1 MFQGRRKIIFV
12 FLMFTLTDPLFAA
25 GKTVTLSEIIQKV
38 INQHPVLEER
48 RAFLAT
54 AQARTRE
61 QKGYLFPTLDIN
73 MAGGREWSR
82 NASTIPIKERG
93 FRSLDR
99 GESSIT
105 LNQLL
110 FDGFQSPRRLA
121 AALDR
126 EENAEY
132 QLLDTS
138 ESIGLRAVEIYLDIL
153 RYHALLDAA
162 KETLNKHQTILSSIR
177 QREKAGFD
185 TGADLYQ
192 AMTRSILA
200 ETRLVAQEGG
210 LAKATS
216 SYRETVGEVPM
227 AEMVLPGFEAKWIP
241 NLLEQIISVAEENSP
256 VIRAAEAEVKS
267 RKNELEVAT
276 GVFFP
281 QINFDLKRSR
291 NQNLDG
297 TKGPNDDVTAMLQL
311 RYNLFRGGVD
321 SARKRQAVSEYQR
334 AISSLAETKRKLRES
349 VRLSYDAIKTA
360 RQQLEK
366 EKRHVEES
374 SKLVE
379 AYKAQLQIGTRT
391 LLALLDAEDERFA
404 AAAGLKNQSYLLL
417 FSQYELLAK
426 MGKLMNALQIKVSQ
440 EMKGP

>member
-1 MFQGRRKIIFV
+1 MFQGRKMIFIFV
-12 FLMFTLTDPLFAA
+12 MLIVAAPLFAA
-25 GKTVTLSEIIQKV
+25 GKVVTLPEIVQKT
-38 INQHPVLEER
+38 INQHPAIAER
-48 RAFLAT
+48 RAFLET
-54 AQARTRE
+54 AQAKIRE
-61 QKGYLFPTLDIN
+61 QKGYLYPTLDMN
-73 MAGGREWSR
+73 LGGGREWSR

-99 GESSIT
+99 GESSIS

-110 FDGFQSPRRLA
+110 FDGFQSTERVK
-121 AALDR
+121 AALGR
-126 EENAEY
+126 EENAQY

-138 ESIGLRAVEIYLDIL
+138 ESIGLRAVEVYLDIL
-153 RYHALLDAA
+153 RYQALLDAA
-162 KETLNKHQTILSSIR
+162 KETLQKHQTILSSIR
-177 QREKAGFD
+177 QREKVGFD

-210 LAKATS
+210 LAKAIS
-216 SYRETVGEVPM
+216 SYRETVGEVPITTDM
-227 AEMVLPGFEAKWIP
+227 RLPFFDTKWLPNVLERV
-241 NLLEQIISVAEENSP
+241 ISLAEENSP
-256 VIRAAEAEVKS
+256 AIQAAQAEVKS
-267 RKNELEVAT
+267 RKHELEVAT

-297 TKGPNDDVTAMLQL
+297 TKGPNDDVVAMLQL
-311 RYNLFRGGVD
+311 RYNLFRGGAD
-321 SARKRQAVSEYQR
+321 SARKREAVSEYQR

-349 VRLSYDAIKTA
+349 IRLSYDAIKTA
-360 RQQLEK
+360 KQQLEK
-366 EKRHVEES
+366 EKRHLEES

-426 MGKLMNALQIKVSQ
+426 MGKLINTLQVKVA
-440 EMKGP
+440 P